1 VGGTVNQTTEQRA
14 AAARVRL
21 AELRE
26 KFIERTHGELAT
38 MRQSL
43 AQVQAGEAAAL
54 GEIVRLA
61 HRMAGTGATLGLDA
75 LGEQARCIEKL
86 AEISPQA
93 ATDAAA
99 LRTLTAAIESLAAEL
114 ARTPTGR

>member
-1 VGGTVNQTTEQRA
+1 MNQTTEQRA

-26 KFIERTHGELAT
+26 KFIERTQGELAS

-54 GEIVRLA
+54 GEILRLA

-75 LGEQARCIEKL
+75 LGEQARRVEKL
-86 AEISPQA
+86 AEAWPQA
-93 ATDAAA
+93 TTDAGAV
-99 LRTLTAAIESLAAEL
+99 RTLSAAIELLAAEL
-114 ARTPTGR
+114 ARTPTSR